1 MFLYIKINYQKEK
14 LRKQLHL
21 QLHQKY
27 LKINLTK
34 SVKSLYS
41 KNEKALKKSKKIKIN
56 GSIYTVLIDRK
67 INVSKMSIVYY
78 AIYRFHAI
86 PIKIPMAYFTDL
98 EQISPN
104 LYGTKKDPK

>member
-67 INVSKMSIVYY
+67 INVNKMSIVYY

-86 PIKIPMAYFTDL
+86 PIKIPMAFFSEL
-98 EQISPN
+98 EQIIIFIWN
-104 LYGTKKDPK
+104 YKRL